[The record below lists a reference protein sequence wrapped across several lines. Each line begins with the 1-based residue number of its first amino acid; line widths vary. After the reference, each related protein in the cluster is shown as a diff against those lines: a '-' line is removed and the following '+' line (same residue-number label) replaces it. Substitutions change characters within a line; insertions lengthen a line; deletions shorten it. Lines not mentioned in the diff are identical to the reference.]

1 MFQEGL
7 NDNPNIDRRVLK
19 HTKWWSIF
27 NAIKKYFIAKW
38 RSADKVV
45 SKYMTLLRI
54 IRIIRII
61 HYSYVCTHLSWE
73 VGLTIIVS

>member
-27 NAIKKYFIAKW
+27 NPIKKYFIAKW
-38 RSADKVV
+38 QSADKVV
-45 SKYMTLLRI
+45 SKYMTLL
-54 IRIIRII
+54 RII